1 MEILQNKHLI
11 ECFEIFLQL
20 ETKNLFDFVIL
31 GHKDNDVKCGVVES
45 YFDQQN
51 LINWPKMFM

>member
-1 MEILQNKHLI
+1 MEIPQNKHLI

-31 GHKDNDVKCGVVES
+31 GHKVNDVKCGVVRS

-51 LINWPKMFM
+51 VIN